1 MKNNNGDLQGELN
14 RSIKRDIN
22 SYVRLKEKPS
32 HSSSRV
38 QSNAES
44 PHKRQL
50 SHSQNILI
58 PLDKSS
64 LGNGFSLVT
73 SRTPIN
79 KGTKESGLK
88 FHELSST
95 PTNAK
100 KNSLQ
105 SKRLLY
111 QTLTTAQKG

>member
-1 MKNNNGDLQGELN
+1 MKNSNGDFLGELN
-14 RSIKRDIN
+14 RSTKRDIH
-22 SYVRLKEKPS
+22 SYVRLKGKPS

-64 LGNGFSLVT
+64 LGKEMPVT

-79 KGTKESGLK
+79 KGSKENGIK
-88 FHELSST
+88 THDLSST